1 MNNSVN
7 VVDNYKRRSYVNETA
22 DSKRDGIRKKRSAE
36 QKGKTPDDRVSLSE
50 TSREMEAAKLAAA
63 STPESTDEI
72 DRVEKVKQI
81 KQAVNDGSYHVDAEQ
96 VAEKLIGAIIDSFG

>member
-7 VVDNYKRRSYVNETA
+7 VVDNYRRRSYVNETG
-22 DSKRDGIRKKRSAE
+22 DSKRDGVRKKRSAE
-36 QKGKTPDDRVSLSE
+36 QKGKTSDDRVSLSN
-50 TSREMEAAKLAAA
+50 TSRGMETAKLAVDAA
-63 STPESTDEI
+63 PENTDEI
-72 DRVEKVKQI
+72 DRVEKLEQI